1 MKILDFLKKPLVIAL
16 LAFIFGLFI
25 GLVVLG
31 WGIWPL
37 QWKDADPSYL
47 NADYAQEYLS
57 MTIDSY
63 QVNSDEQLAL
73 KRYQSLK
80 AMGPKAMEDLLT
92 NPGTRDKAV
101 IENFGDIMEASAA
114 LFPTDTETDGGGV
127 SPVVKVLIILVILAL
142 VGLVGFFL
150 FKYFLPLLHRKPSN
164 TGAVATQMEEDG
176 EPAQMRNY
184 KALGEEPPLAQ
195 FMTTY
200 VMGDDLFD
208 DSFSIEAPSGEFL
221 GECGIGIS
229 ETIGV
234 GDPKKVTAFEVWL
247 FDKNDIQTV
256 TKVVM
261 SEHAYN
267 DPATFQRME
276 AKGEPILLEPGKQV
290 VLETK
295 ALQLVAVVSDMK
307 YAEDALPEKS
317 HLERL
322 TLELAVWPR
331 IVSPA

>member
-16 LAFIFGLFI
+16 LAFIFGVLF

-31 WGIWPL
+31 WWLWPL
-37 QWKDADPSYL
+37 EWKDADPSYL
-47 NADYAQEYLS
+47 NADYAREYLA

-63 QVNSDEQLAL
+63 QVNSDEQLAY
-73 KRYQSLK
+73 KRFKSLK
-80 AMGPKAMEDLLT
+80 DLGPQALEDLIA
-92 NPGTRDKAV
+92 NPGTMDKAF
-101 IENFGDIMEASAA
+101 IENFGSIMDASAA
-114 LFPTDTETDGGGV
+114 LFPAEEVTDGGAKTKLGQ
-127 SPVVKVLIILVILAL
+127 VLIIFAILAL
-142 VGLVGFFL
+142 VGVVGFFL
-150 FKYFLPLLHRKPSN
+150 FRYFLPLLHRKPKSSE
-164 TGAVATQMEEDG
+164 AVSTPTEDAG
-176 EPAQMRNY
+176 EPAQMTNY
-184 KALGEEPPLAQ
+184 TDLGEEPPLAQ
-195 FMTTY
+195 FLTTY

-208 DSFSIEAPSGEFL
+208 DSFSVEAQSGEFL

-331 IVSPA
+331 IVLPA